1 MKSVKRPT
9 EKSIDL
15 AGLPFQPSASRTMIL
30 PLLIP
35 AVNCWASIIR
45 PLRGLTEPLF
55 VQRLRNSSLSR
66 CECYF
71 FAMLLCI
78 SFAEGQIQAEH
89 TRGAVVVFF
98 SLKTICLWNQILV
111 GNYK

>member
-45 PLRGLTEPLF
+45 PLRGLIEPLF
-55 VQRLRNSSLSR
+55 MRWVSVNRVLPEPPLPGSDAN
-66 CECYF
+66 
-71 FAMLLCI
+71 
-78 SFAEGQIQAEH
+78 
-89 TRGAVVVFF
+89 
-98 SLKTICLWNQILV
+98 
-111 GNYK
+111 